1 MALEKIGIICLIFFL
16 FFFFFNHGR
25 WIFLLKSVLEILT
38 LLSYQTKYAL
48 AMRQFLL
55 LDAAFQ
61 GIQRFK
67 MITKGF
73 LSCLYAPISDVN

>member
-1 MALEKIGIICLIFFL
+1 MALEKIGIICLI
-16 FFFFFNHGR
+16 FFFNHGR

-48 AMRQFLL
+48 AMRQFLH

-67 MITKGF
+67 MITKAF
-73 LSCLYAPISDVN
+73 CLLCMRLSLM